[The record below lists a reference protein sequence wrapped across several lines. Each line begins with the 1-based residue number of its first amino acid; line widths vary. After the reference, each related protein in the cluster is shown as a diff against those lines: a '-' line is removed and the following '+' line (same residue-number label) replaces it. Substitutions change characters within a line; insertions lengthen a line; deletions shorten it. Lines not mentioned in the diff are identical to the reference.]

1 MILYI
6 KILKN
11 KTLNIFILINK
22 VFLVDRYLCMVY
34 NYITYLIKKV
44 YKPIYEVF
52 AMVVEE
58 QEAFDYFYD
67 VLLCN
72 EDDIK
77 DDCETWDRFDN

>member
-1 MILYI
+1 
-6 KILKN
+6 
-11 KTLNIFILINK
+11 
-22 VFLVDRYLCMVY
+22 MVY
-34 NYITYLIKKV
+34 NYIKYLIKKV